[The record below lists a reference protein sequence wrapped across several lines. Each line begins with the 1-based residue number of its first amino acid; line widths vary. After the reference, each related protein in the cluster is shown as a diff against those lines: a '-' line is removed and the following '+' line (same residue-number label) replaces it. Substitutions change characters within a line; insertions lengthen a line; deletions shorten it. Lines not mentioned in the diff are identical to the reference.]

1 MDLLVYKDGD
11 PVEVDPAWLS
21 EKIGKRV
28 LSAKVTTAEKMGGM
42 SGEQYLPYTLLKD
55 SCKQYHNAL
64 PSSFTSASKC
74 SCPFPANICP
84 RGA

>member
-11 PVEVDPAWLS
+11 QVEVDPAWLS

-42 SGEQYLPYTLLKD
+42 SGEQYLHLTL
-55 SCKQYHNAL
+55 C
-64 PSSFTSASKC
+64 
-74 SCPFPANICP
+74 
-84 RGA
+84 

>member
-55 SCKQYHNAL
+55 SISNLCFVSRLLCLFFY
-64 PSSFTSASKC
+64 PS
-74 SCPFPANICP
+74 P
-84 RGA
+84 

>member
-42 SGEQYLPYTLLKD
+42 SGE
-55 SCKQYHNAL
+55 
-64 PSSFTSASKC
+64 
-74 SCPFPANICP
+74 
-84 RGA
+84 R